1 MATIF
6 SDEWAAHNRIIH
18 LDRRFNHR
26 KVNQSVKVFA
36 PDGTHTN
43 SIESTWRAAKRQF
56 KEMNGISRL
65 YLQAY
70 LNGYCWR
77 LANGNRN
84 CWMIF
89 SAIIK
94 AIRDYFNLFQNYN
107 DVLDQTLYITRG
119 IVQRF

>member
-1 MATIF
+1 M
-6 SDEWAAHNRIIH
+6 
-18 LDRRFNHR
+18 
-26 KVNQSVKVFA
+26 QSVKFFA

-56 KEMNGISRL
+56 KEMNGVSRL
-65 YLQAY
+65 YLQTY

-89 SAIIK
+89 FSNNQSYQ
-94 AIRDYFNLFQNYN
+94 RLFQSFSE
-107 DVLDQTLYITRG
+107 L
-119 IVQRF
+119 